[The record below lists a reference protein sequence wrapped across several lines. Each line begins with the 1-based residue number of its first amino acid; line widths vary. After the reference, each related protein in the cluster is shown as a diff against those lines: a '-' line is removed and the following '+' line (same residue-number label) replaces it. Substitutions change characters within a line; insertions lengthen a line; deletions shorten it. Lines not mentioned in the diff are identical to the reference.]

1 MNAHTEEI
9 IEQLEAVR
17 ADGRTNMLDM
27 GGIQVVADD
36 LGLHALVVWIE
47 DATASEVMAALREMG
62 RRSA

>member
-1 MNAHTEEI
+1 MSAHDDEI

-27 GGIQVVADD
+27 GEIQNGAND